1 MSLTVGAR
9 APEAKTGSRG
19 FWPLRDLPVVFWLL
33 GVVVVSLIH
42 PFIPAP
48 RWLMIHLLV
57 LGAAGHSILVWS
69 RYFADT
75 LVRLPATPRRV
86 QSQRLLV
93 FNLGVLLVAVG
104 VPGEFW
110 WLVVVGALS
119 VAVAVSWH
127 VVSLIRGLRT
137 GFASR
142 FASTIWFYIAA
153 GALLLVGITLGT
165 WLAANPAE
173 PLHTRLQVA
182 HVAVNLLGW
191 IGLTVLGTVVTLG
204 PTMLRTRIVEGAERL
219 ARQALPVLI
228 VGITVIV
235 AAAWTDIVL
244 LVALGVLLYAV
255 GVALI
260 AWPLARTARRKPPA
274 TFATWSLA
282 AGLVWLLGLL
292 VALAA
297 KVAWVVFHAGSW
309 LDIGESFEQ
318 FTPYLAAGFVAQVL
332 LGAMSYL
339 IPVVMGGG
347 PAAVRAT
354 NQHIDAGSALRIS
367 LTNLGLLVC
376 VLPVPSLVRVA
387 ASALVLAALASFV
400 PILLVAIRRR
410 RTTPAE
416 AREST
421 PRPAGQITG
430 LAVVGLALVMTA
442 VAFGGSLDPASLAG
456 PPKSAADGVIATGRT
471 TSVTVEAKDMR
482 FTPSS
487 IEVPVGDKLVITV
500 TNTDR
505 TDVHDLVIE
514 TGHDTGRLA
523 PGESAV
529 IDVGVIGR
537 NLDGWCSVVGH
548 RQMGMVLD
556 IEAFGAPLESG
567 AGDPATA
574 APSDDAAE
582 GAPDADGGHGD
593 HGDTGDHG
601 MTMGGP
607 AADTVIPDPAL
618 PALEP
623 GRIHRHTFD
632 LTEQD
637 MEVAPGVTQE
647 MWTYNGSS
655 PGPTLH
661 GKVGD
666 TFVITLVN
674 NGALGHSIDFHA
686 GQRAPDKVMVTIPP
700 GETLTY
706 RFTANRAG
714 IWMYHCSSM
723 PMTAHIANG
732 LFGAVVIDP
741 PDLPKVDKSYV
752 LVQSEHY
759 YGPEGQPVDMDKLLA
774 EKPDAVVFNGYHNA
788 YEHTPLK
795 VKVGERV
802 RIWLLDAGP
811 NRPLSFHVVGS
822 QFDRTWFEGDW
833 QLGSA
838 KAPSRTGG
846 SQALALAAAQGGF
859 VEMVFEEPGRYPL
872 VNHVMIDAERG
883 AYGIIEVSR

>member
-1 MSLTVGAR
+1 VKITVGAP
-9 APEAKTGSRG
+9 APQVGTGSRG

-33 GVVVVSLIH
+33 GVVVVSLVH
-42 PFIPAP
+42 PYIPAP

-93 FNLGVLLVAVG
+93 FNLGVLLVAIG
-104 VPGEFW
+104 VPATIW
-110 WLVVVGALS
+110 WLVVVGALGI
-119 VAVAVSWH
+119 AVAVGWH
-127 VVSLIRGLRT
+127 VVSLMRGMRT

-142 FASTIWFYIAA
+142 FSSTIWFYIAA

-165 WLAANPAE
+165 WLAAHPAE
-173 PLHTRLQVA
+173 PLHTRLQLA

-204 PTMLRTRIVEGAERL
+204 PTMLRTRIVEGAEKR
-219 ARQALPVLI
+219 ARQALPVLLG
-228 VGITVIV
+228 GIALVVTAAWADVVPLV
-235 AAAWTDIVL
+235 AAGL
-244 LVALGVLLYAV
+244 LVYAV
-255 GVALI
+255 GVALVG
-260 AWPLARTARRKPPA
+260 WPLVRTARRKPPVS
-274 TFATWSLA
+274 FPTWSLA
-282 AGLVWLLGLL
+282 AGMVWLLGLL
-292 VALAA
+292 LVLVAQ
-297 KVAWVVFHAGSW
+297 VAWDVSHSGSW
-309 LDIGESFEQ
+309 LEVGESFEQ
-318 FTPYLAAGFVAQVL
+318 YTPYLAASFVAQVL
-332 LGAMSYL
+332 LGALSYL

-354 NQHIDAGSALRIS
+354 NRDLDAGGALRVS

-376 VLPVPSLVRVA
+376 VLPVPSLVRVI

-400 PILLVAIRRR
+400 PILLRAIRRR
-410 RTTPAE
+410 RTTPAD

-421 PRPAGQITG
+421 PRPLGQTTG

-456 PPKSAADGVIATGRT
+456 PPQSAADGVIATGHT
-471 TSVTVEAKDMR
+471 TTVTVEAEDMR
-482 FTPSS
+482 FTPSR
-487 IEVPVGDKLVITV
+487 IEVPVGDRLVITV
-500 TNTDR
+500 DNTDR
-505 TDVHDLVIE
+505 TDVHDLVLE

-529 IDVGVIGR
+529 VDVGVIGR

-548 RQMGMVLD
+548 KQMGMVLA
-556 IEAFGAPLESG
+556 IEAVGAPVAAADPVAPPETDTQDPH
-567 AGDPATA
+567 AGH
-574 APSDDAAE
+574 E
-582 GAPDADGGHGD
+582 
-593 HGDTGDHG
+593 
-601 MTMGGP
+601 MTMGEP
-607 AADTVIPDPAL
+607 ASDTVIPDPVL
-618 PALEP
+618 PPLEP
-623 GRIHRHTFD
+623 GRVHRHTFTV
-632 LTEQD
+632 TEQD

-661 GKVGD
+661 GRVGD
-666 TFVITLVN
+666 TFVIRLVN
-674 NGALGHSIDFHA
+674 KGTLGHSIDFHA

-700 GETLTY
+700 GESLTY
-706 RFTANRAG
+706 RFTATRAG

-723 PMTAHIANG
+723 PMSAHIANG

-741 PDLPKVDKSYV
+741 PDLPTVDQSYV

-759 YGPEGQPVDMDKLLA
+759 YGPDGQPVDMDKLLA

-788 YEHTPLK
+788 YDHAPLK

-811 NRPLSFHVVGS
+811 NRPLSFHVVGG

-833 QLGSA
+833 LLGSA

-846 SQALALAAAQGGF
+846 SQSLALAAAQGGF
-859 VEMVFEEPGRYPL
+859 VEMVCDEPGRYPL

-883 AYGIIEVSR
+883 AHGVIEVTR

>member
-1 MSLTVGAR
+1 MKITVGAP
-9 APEAKTGSRG
+9 APAVKTGSRG

-33 GVVVVSLIH
+33 GVVVVSLAH
-42 PFIPAP
+42 PYIPAP

-86 QSQRLLV
+86 QSQRLLM
-93 FNLGVLLVAVG
+93 FNLGVLLVTIG
-104 VPGEFW
+104 VPGSFW
-110 WLVVVGALS
+110 WLVLVGTLGI
-119 VAVAVSWH
+119 AVAVGWH
-127 VVSLIRGLRT
+127 VVSLMRGLRT

-165 WLAANPAE
+165 WLAAHPGE
-173 PLHTRLQVA
+173 PLHTRLQLA

-204 PTMLRTRIVEGAERL
+204 PTMLRTRIVEGAEKR
-219 ARQALPVLI
+219 ARQALPVLLG
-228 VGITVIV
+228 GITLVV
-235 AAAWTDIVL
+235 AAAWADVVL
-244 LVALGVLLYAV
+244 LVPAGLLVYAV
-255 GVALI
+255 GASLV
-260 AWPLARTARRKPPA
+260 AWPLVRTARRKPPVS
-274 TFATWSLA
+274 FPTWSLA
-282 AGLVWLLGLL
+282 AGMVWLLGLL
-292 VALAA
+292 LALVAQ
-297 KVAWVVFHAGSW
+297 VAWDVSHAGSW
-309 LDIGESFEQ
+309 LDVGESFEQ

-354 NQHIDAGSALRIS
+354 SRDLDAGGALRVS
-367 LTNLGLLVC
+367 LTSLGLLVC
-376 VLPVPSLVRVA
+376 VLPVPSLVRVI
-387 ASALVLAALASFV
+387 ASVLVLAALASFV
-400 PILLVAIRRR
+400 PILLRAIRRR
-410 RTTPAE
+410 RTRPAD

-421 PRPAGQITG
+421 PRPRGQSTG

-456 PPKSAADGVIATGRT
+456 PPQSAADGVIATGRT
-471 TSVTVEAKDMR
+471 TTVTVEANDMR
-482 FTPSS
+482 FTPSR
-487 IEVPVGDKLVITV
+487 IEVPVGDRLVLTV
-500 TNTDR
+500 ENTDR
-505 TDVHDLVIE
+505 TDVHDLVLE

-556 IEAFGAPLESG
+556 IEAVGAPLAET
-567 AGDPATA
+567 DPGTPPETDASA
-574 APSDDAAE
+574 DDAH
-582 GAPDADGGHGD
+582 ADHE
-593 HGDTGDHG
+593 
-601 MTMGGP
+601 MAMGEP
-607 AADTVIPDPAL
+607 AGDTVIPNPAL
-618 PALEP
+618 PPLEP
-623 GRIHRHTFD
+623 GRVHRHTFNI
-632 LTEQD
+632 TEQD
-637 MEVAPGVTQE
+637 MEVAPGISQE

-661 GKVGD
+661 GQVGD
-666 TFVITLVN
+666 TFVIRLVN
-674 NGALGHSIDFHA
+674 KGALGHSIDFHA

-700 GETLTY
+700 GESLTY

-723 PMTAHIANG
+723 PMSAHIANG

-741 PDLPKVDKSYV
+741 PDLPAVDQSYV

-759 YGPEGQPVDMDKLLA
+759 YGPEDQPVDMDKLLA

-788 YEHTPLK
+788 YDHAPLK

-811 NRPLSFHVVGS
+811 NRPLSFHVVGG

-833 QLGSA
+833 LLGSTQ
-838 KAPSRTGG
+838 APSRTGG

-859 VEMVFEEPGRYPL
+859 VEMVFDEPGRYPL
-872 VNHVMIDAERG
+872 VNHLMIDAERG
-883 AYGIIEVSR
+883 AHGVIEVTR